1 MKKEKIFTL
10 FHTWSTRKKVII
22 IILKIYIYIYIKA
35 KAKPSTKTKQNNRS
49 TTIKASVIST
59 TETRT
64 ISQCHHV
71 FAECF
76 H

>member
-1 MKKEKIFTL
+1 MKRKKYLLCFT
-10 FHTWSTRKKVII
+10 HGAPRKKVINNI
-22 IILKIYIYIYIKA
+22 KNIYMYVKE
-35 KAKPSTKTKQNNRS
+35 KAKPTKTKQNNRS
-49 TTIKASVIST
+49 TTIKASIIST

-71 FAECF
+71 FAVCF